1 MDQGLFKK
9 HLLTIKTIQD
19 TQEEV
24 CAYIQRETGVLLN
37 KEELHITKKTITLTI
52 SSVKRS
58 QLLQKNIKLILEKKG
73 YRLA

>member
-24 CAYIQRETGVLLN
+24 CAYIQKETGVLLN

>member
-9 HLLTIKTIQD
+9 HLLTIKTIQE

-24 CAYIQRETGVLLN
+24 CAYIQKETGILLN
-37 KEELHITKKTITLTI
+37 KEELHITKKSIILTI